1 MNFTDNSLDDLLRKV
16 LTRLLKV
23 RSVVSPTKGPNRE
36 LLACNLTLNNPRN
49 RLSRSNSKNTLASC
63 LGEFIWYMS
72 KSDRL
77 KDIQYYI
84 PIYDKFSDDG
94 LIVYGAYGP
103 RIFYRNGYDQLSFVI
118 EKLTRKPN
126 TRKAIIQIFDP
137 VDSLQ
142 DHKDIPCTCS
152 LQFFIRG
159 HSLHLITHMR
169 SNDAY
174 KGLPHDI
181 FCFTMIQEIVA
192 NALGK
197 KLGKYHHLVG
207 SLHLYED
214 DIESAQ
220 SYLNEGWQSIKEMP
234 SMPAGNQLT
243 AISAFT
249 DYANKI
255 RNGNYEN
262 HKESELDDYW
272 SDLVQILK
280 IIDIFKQ
287 GLSKMQTLR
296 EALEVKE
303 YISTSYYDSY
313 LGRRVRNISHK
324 EENEGGLF

>member
-49 RLSRSNSKNTLASC
+49 RLSRSISKNTLASC

-84 PIYDKFSDDG
+84 PNYDKYSDDG

-103 RIFYRNGYDQLSFVI
+103 RIFYRNGYNQLLHVI
-118 EKLTRKPN
+118 EKLTKKPN

-137 VDSLQ
+137 ADSLQ

-159 HSLHLITHMR
+159 KSLHLITHMR

-174 KGLPHDI
+174 MGLPHDI

-197 KLGKYHHLVG
+197 KLGKYHHFVG
-207 SLHLYED
+207 SLHLYE
-214 DIESAQ
+214 EHVSKAQ
-220 SYLNEGWQSIKEMP
+220 SYLSEGWQSIKEMP
-234 SMPAGNQLT
+234 SMPEGNQLA
-243 AISAFT
+243 AISTFT
-249 DYANKI
+249 DHAEKI
-255 RNGNYEN
+255 RDGNYNNE
-262 HKESELDDYW
+262 KESELDNYW
-272 SDLVQILK
+272 SDLIQVLK
-280 IIDIFKQ
+280 IIDIFKK
-287 GLSKMQTLR
+287 GHSRIKTLR
-296 EALEVKE
+296 IVSEAKE
-303 YISTSYYDSY
+303 PISTSYFDSY
-313 LGRRVRNISHK
+313 LGRRVRSISRK
-324 EENEGGLF
+324 EEKDGELF